1 MSNFK
6 SGFVTVVG
14 RPNVGK
20 STLINNIVGEKLA
33 ITSSRPQTTRNKMHL
48 VYTIDEGQ
56 IVFVDTPGV
65 HKAKNELDDY
75 MLDQVYKGLKGIDVI
90 IFMVDATSYFGKGD
104 EFVFNKIKG
113 NDIPIIVVMNKI
125 DKISKQELIKKKKN
139 YEKNIDEEVIPVAS
153 TQKKNFDTLINTIL
167 DKLPEGPQYYPEDM
181 ITDQIERFLVSEMVR
196 EKIFHLTRDEVPY
209 GVAVIVEE
217 MKARENDMTYIRA
230 NIYIEKDSHKG
241 IIIGK
246 NGKRL
251 KEIGKRA
258 RKDIEKIL
266 RTEIYL
272 DLWVKVRKD
281 WRNKEHLVEWMGY
294 EK

>member
-48 VYTIDEGQ
+48 VYTIDKGQ

-272 DLWVKVRKD
+272 DLWVKF
-281 WRNKEHLVEWMGY
+281 
-294 EK
+294 EKK